1 MTTNGFTQDII
12 AMFQSAPMGRTLARK
27 AIGLMEQEGGDIA
40 ETMKQGVI
48 QALSPE
54 MQGANP
60 LVAQVVAR
68 ALLEHVDWQ
77 QVVLSVATDE
87 SRN

>member
-1 MTTNGFTQDII
+1 
-12 AMFQSAPMGRTLARK
+12 
-27 AIGLMEQEGGDIA
+27 
-40 ETMKQGVI
+40 MKQGVI

-54 MQGANP
+54 MRGANP